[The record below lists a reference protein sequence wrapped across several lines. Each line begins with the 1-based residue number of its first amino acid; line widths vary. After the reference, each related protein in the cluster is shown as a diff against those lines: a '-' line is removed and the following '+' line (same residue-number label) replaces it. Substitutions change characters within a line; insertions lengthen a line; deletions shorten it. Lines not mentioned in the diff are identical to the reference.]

1 MSDKQSVLPVVKEHY
16 GRVRNYID
24 GELVESSS
32 DRVGEVINPAT
43 GQVIA
48 TVGLST
54 KREVTAAVDAASDVF
69 EEWRETPPNIRVQ
82 PLFRLKVLFEKHYEE
97 IARIVTQEHGKVIDE
112 ARGSV
117 RRLVDNLEFACGIP
131 SLMMGQNLED
141 GAAHGIDEE
150 FIRQPLGVFAAV
162 APFNFPAMV
171 PFWFWPTA
179 VACGNTFVVK
189 PSEQVPITQD
199 RIFEIIDEAGFPP
212 GVINMVH
219 GDKEAVDAL
228 LDDERVEGISFV
240 GSTPIAKYIYERAAQ
255 NGKRVQCQGGAK
267 NFLTV
272 MPDANLDA
280 VLPNMVSSF
289 LGNSG
294 QRCLAGS
301 VLVLVG
307 DSADTVV
314 DRLVAAAREL
324 RVGYGLD
331 ETVQMGPIA
340 AKRHYDRVVSMIDAG
355 VAEGNKLLLDGRG
368 IKVEGFEKGTF
379 VGPTVF
385 DHCNPESTIIREEI
399 FGPVISCVRVPDL
412 DAAIELANSSRFG
425 NASSIYTT
433 SGKTAREY
441 RYRLRGGNIG
451 INIGVPAPMAYFP
464 FGGYKDSFFGD
475 LHGQGPDAINFFT
488 ERKIVITRWV

>member
-1 MSDKQSVLPVVKEHY
+1 MSDNPNLLPVVKEHY
-16 GRVRNYID
+16 GKVRNYID
-24 GELVESSS
+24 GELVESTST
-32 DRVGEVINPAT
+32 RVGEVINPAT
-43 GQVIA
+43 AEVIA
-48 TVGLST
+48 TVPLST
-54 KREVTAAVDAASDVF
+54 KAEVTAAVDAAQDIF

-82 PLFRLKVLFEKHYEE
+82 PIFRLKTLFEKHYEE
-97 IARIVTQEHGKVIDE
+97 LARIVTQEHGKVIDE

-117 RRLVDNLEFACGIP
+117 RRMVDNLEFACGIP
-131 SLMMGQNLED
+131 SLMMGENLED
-141 GAAHGIDEE
+141 GAAPGIDEE
-150 FIRQPLGVFAAV
+150 FIRQPLGVFACV

-171 PFWFWPTA
+171 PFWFWPSA

-228 LDDERVEGISFV
+228 IDDPRVHGISFV
-240 GSTPIAKYIYERAAQ
+240 GSTPIARAIYERSSL

-272 MPDANLDA
+272 MPDANLGA
-280 VLPNMVSSF
+280 CVPNLISSC

-294 QRCLAGS
+294 QRCLAGA

-307 DSADTVV
+307 DDADAVV
-314 DRLVAAAREL
+314 EQIVGAAREI

-355 VAEGNKLLLDGRG
+355 EKEGNRLLLDGRG
-368 IKVEGFEKGTF
+368 IKVDGYEKGYF

-385 DHCNPESTIIREEI
+385 DHCDPESSIIRDEI
-399 FGPVISCVRVPDL
+399 FGPVISCVRVANL
-412 DAAIELANSSRFG
+412 DEAIELANSSRFG

-433 SGKTAREY
+433 SGKAAREY
-441 RYRLRGGNIG
+441 RYRVRGGNIG

-475 LHGQGPDAINFFT
+475 LHGQGKDGINFFT
-488 ERKIVITRWV
+488 ERKVVITRWI